1 MNTAL
6 GRPETSDAEVLDLLR
21 RGAREQAFARV
32 LEDYEQK
39 VFRLCCA
46 LLGKRTDAQDAAQ
59 ESLLRVWHALER
71 YDGRAGLSSWIYAIT
86 RNRCLSALARRRTF
100 DSLDEAQENESALEP
115 AADAQP
121 PDPCDGRGQQLR
133 DLVEL
138 LPERPRQLL
147 RLYYFEDRSV
157 SDVALMLGCPEGT
170 VKTGLFRARAALA
183 VLLERRGLADPS
195 YWQEM
200 TP

>member
-6 GRPETSDAEVLDLLR
+6 GRPETSDAEVLGLLR

-32 LEDYEQK
+32 LEGYEQK

-46 LLGKRTDAQDAAQ
+46 LLGERTQAEDAAQ

-86 RNRCLSALARRRTF
+86 RNRCLSALAHRRTF
-100 DSLDEAQENESALEP
+100 DSLDAPEWGEHSLEP
-115 AADAQP
+115 AADEVL
-121 PDPCDGRGQQLR
+121 PDASDGRVQQLR

-138 LPERPRQLL
+138 LPERQRQVL

-157 SDVALMLGCPEGT
+157 SEVALMLGCPEGT

-183 VLLERRGLADPS
+183 ALLERRGLADPS

-200 TP
+200 TS

>member
-6 GRPETSDAEVLDLLR
+6 GRPETSDAEVLGLLR

-32 LEDYEQK
+32 LEGYEQK

-46 LLGKRTDAQDAAQ
+46 LLGERTQAEDAAQ

-100 DSLDEAQENESALEP
+100 DSLDAPEWGEHSLEP
-115 AADAQP
+115 TADEVL
-121 PDPCDGRGQQLR
+121 PDASDGRVQQLR

-138 LPERPRQLL
+138 LPERQRQVL

-157 SDVALMLGCPEGT
+157 SEVALMLGCPEGT

-183 VLLERRGLADPS
+183 ALLERRGLADPS

-200 TP
+200 TS

>member
-1 MNTAL
+1 LNRTL
-6 GRPETSDAEVLDLLR
+6 GRPETCDAQVLSLLR
-21 RGAREQAFARV
+21 QGAHEQAFARV

-39 VFRLCCA
+39 VFRLCYA
-46 LLGKRTDAQDAAQ
+46 LLGERTEAQDAAQ
-59 ESLLRVWHALER
+59 ESLLRIWHALGR

-100 DSLDEAQENESALEP
+100 DSLDGPQDGELRLEL
-115 AADAQP
+115 AADEP
-121 PDPCDGRGQQLR
+121 LPDASDGRVQQLR

-138 LPERPRQLL
+138 LLERARQVL
-147 RLYYFEDRSV
+147 RLYYFEDRSL
-157 SDVALMLGCPEGT
+157 SEVASMLGCPEGS
-170 VKTGLFRARAALA
+170 VKTNLFRARATLA
-183 VLLERRGLADPS
+183 ALLERRGLADPS

>member
-6 GRPETSDAEVLDLLR
+6 GRPETSAAEVLGLLR

-46 LLGKRTDAQDAAQ
+46 LLGERTEAEDAAQ

-86 RNRCLSALARRRTF
+86 RNRCLSALSRRRTF
-100 DSLDEAQENESALEP
+100 DSLDERQWDESPLGPQTDQTLPEAS
-115 AADAQP
+115 
-121 PDPCDGRGQQLR
+121 DGRLQQLR

-157 SDVALMLGCPEGT
+157 SEVALMLGCPEGT

-183 VLLERRGLADPS
+183 TLLERRGLADPS